1 MKTLKAL
8 LLTSL
13 FVAPVAFASSL
24 PINPTFNSQTNYV
37 WEDPSERTGGG
48 GYTWADPSERTGGG
62 GYTWADPSE
71 RTGGGGYTW
80 EDSSERRGGGR

>member
-1 MKTLKAL
+1 MKTLKTL

-37 WEDPSERTGGG
+37 WED
-48 GYTWADPSERTGGG
+48 
-62 GYTWADPSE
+62 
-71 RTGGGGYTW
+71 
-80 EDSSERRGGGR
+80 SSERRGGGR

>member
-24 PINPTFNSQTNYV
+24 PVNPTFNSQTNYV
-37 WEDPSERTGGG
+37 WEDPSER
-48 GYTWADPSERTGGG
+48 
-62 GYTWADPSE
+62 
-71 RTGGGGYTW
+71 
-80 EDSSERRGGGR
+80 RGGGR